1 MGLSQNIKRL
11 RLERRLTQEQLA
23 AALGV
28 SAQAVS
34 KWETSDTYPDGELL
48 VPLAIKLGVSLDELF
63 GNNMVYM
70 ADISAKIR
78 SLLHETEE
86 KDRFHVAR
94 DIGWQIERGLF
105 DCQMLLEEE
114 YDPEEVGKQ
123 QNSSYILDDYGFT
136 LISNGKEPF
145 FSVFP
150 EPEEGF
156 GQFLE
161 KQEELQKVFRVL
173 SSQDTLTALLYL
185 YRKKENYVFESS
197 VLARECQIST
207 DRIATVME
215 DLMMLRVV
223 WKQELVID
231 GRQRILYSSKPSHKL
246 IALLLMAQEVLYTG
260 GYSLQAHHRSKPLLN
275 R

>member
-48 VPLAIKLGVSLDELF
+48 VPLATKLGVSLDELF
-63 GNNMVYM
+63 GNNAVFMG
-70 ADISAKIR
+70 DISGKIR
-78 SLLHETEE
+78 ALLHETEE

-197 VLARECQIST
+197 VLARECQIPT

-215 DLMMLRVV
+215 DLIMLRVV